1 MDNGLPLKLWKTGD
15 LIFAMPSS
23 LTEELLTIAANLY
36 IRKAGVAI
44 GKIAGRD
51 LIPDHSL
58 ALSNIISNKI
68 VGISLKLADALQY
81 LRKEEV
87 KTDGA
92 VKGWALVLYEGVRLG
107 WIKVLANRTN
117 NYYPK
122 EWRILKSEN
131 N

>member
-1 MDNGLPLKLWKTGD
+1 M
-15 LIFAMPSS
+15 I
-23 LTEELLTIAANLY
+23 IADNLY

-44 GKIAGRD
+44 GKVAGKD

-58 ALSNIISNKI
+58 AVSTIISSEI
-68 VGISLKLADALQY
+68 VGISLKLNEALQY

-87 KTDGA
+87 KTDGE
-92 VKGWALVLYEGVRLG
+92 VKGWALVLYEGVKLG
-107 WIKVLANRTN
+107 WIKVLSTRTN